1 VQGVFVGDR
10 VTEPGKST
18 GKSVAIRD
26 ERDLKSFVDVLLFLA
41 ILLFSAVALL
51 AVALAAPLAIAA
63 TAIAGAVSA
72 LTARGAKS
80 GGWRAAGV

>member
-1 VQGVFVGDR
+1 M
-10 VTEPGKST
+10 GKA
-18 GKSVAIRD
+18 VAIRD
-26 ERDLKSFVDVLLFLA
+26 ERDLKSVVDVLLFLA

-51 AVALAAPLAIAA
+51 ALALAAPLAIAA

-72 LTARGAKS
+72 LTARGAKN